1 MRVTPLEIRQ
11 QQFPLRFRGLDPGEV
26 DKFLELVA
34 GDMEELIRENARL
47 REGLTKKDQELQR
60 MQKGED
66 ELKKALMTIQQIR
79 EEWVGRAEKQAEQI
93 LRESE
98 LKAGQLQVEAERQI
112 ESLHHDLHE
121 LTRQKQQLTMQMRH
135 LLEEHLRL
143 LETMADAEG
152 TTEELQQPVGE
163 APEPLEKRERRVQ
176 ASASRERGEEDYGGH
191 GRVR

>member
-34 GDMEELIRENARL
+34 SDMEELIRENARL
-47 REGLTKKDQELQR
+47 RDGLTKKDQELQR

-79 EEWVGRAEKQAEQI
+79 EEWIGRAEKQAEQI

-98 LKAGQLQVEAERQI
+98 LKVEQLQVEAERQV
-112 ESLHHDLHE
+112 ESLQHDLHE
-121 LTRQKQQLTMQMRH
+121 LKHQKHHLTSQMRQ

-143 LETMADAEG
+143 LDAMVEGEETL
-152 TTEELQQPVGE
+152 EEPQHPFVDTSERPREVGE
-163 APEPLEKRERRVQ
+163 TRPSEHQPRKT
-176 ASASRERGEEDYGGH
+176 
-191 GRVR
+191 